1 MSTVETYVYGVL
13 HVDSAKV
20 VATSGVGPLMGPLRR
35 VTHGSL
41 CALVSDVPA
50 GELTATREDL
60 FRHTEILQS
69 LMHGTTILPMRFG
82 TIMPDDETVASRL
95 LHAREDELEQLL
107 QELDGRVE
115 LTLRA
120 VYHESILGEV
130 VAENPEIAHLNERVR
145 AQSPEA
151 GYYER
156 IRLGELVANS
166 LQAKRELDAGAI
178 IDHLQP
184 HAVDMMTGAPQ
195 HERAVLN
202 AAFLVDERRIERFD
216 AAADAIARSQAER
229 MRFRYTGP
237 VPPFSFVE
245 LEGSTAWG

>member
-13 HVDSAKV
+13 RGDGAKV
-20 VATSGVGPLMGPLRR
+20 ASTRGVGPTKGRLRTVAHGPL
-35 VTHGSL
+35 
-41 CALVSDVPA
+41 CAVVSDVPA
-50 GELTATREDL
+50 GELAATREDL

-69 LMHGTTILPMRFG
+69 LMRGTTILPMRFG
-82 TIMPDDETVASRL
+82 TVMPDDDTVVSRL
-95 LHAREDELEQLL
+95 LDARSHELEQLL
-107 QELDGRVE
+107 EELEGRVE

-120 VYHESILGEV
+120 VYHESVFGEV
-130 VAENPEIAHLNERVR
+130 VAENPEIARLNARVQ

-166 LQAKRELDAGAI
+166 LQAKRDVDAQTI
-178 IDHLQP
+178 IDRLQE
-184 HAVDMMTGAPQ
+184 HAVDVMVGTPQ

-216 AAADAIARSQAER
+216 AAAEAIARDQAER

-237 VPPFSFVE
+237 VPPFSFVA
-245 LEGSTAWG
+245 LEESPAWG